1 MHACHTCHILYCM
14 AFWKHVDKQTIK
26 QKYQEGWPITLIAK
40 QLGVHRNTVYYHLKQ
55 MGVPIRERVAAF

>member
-1 MHACHTCHILYCM
+1 M